1 MATWIGAGEAAERLG
16 VKPATLYAYVSR
28 GLLHR
33 RRADD
38 GRRSLFDPAEVDELA
53 ARNRPRTG
61 IDLRIESAITAL
73 GTDRPYYRGHDVLP
87 LAGAHSFEEVAG
99 LLWSGELVAGSW
111 VASAEGV
118 RAAVLA
124 QAGLPAGVPPL
135 DRLQV
140 ITATLAATDPLR
152 FHLEPAA
159 VAATGRR
166 LITGM
171 IRALP
176 TRGPQSAAAGSVAAA
191 LWPALTERP
200 TEPGLVRALDAALV
214 LLADH
219 ELAASTLAVRAA
231 ASAKADPYAVVSTG
245 LGALGGPMHGG
256 ASFAAERL
264 LRDISGDV
272 GDDIGDQIGGDIGDE
287 GVGRVAVV
295 IGDWVRRGERLPG
308 LGHSVYKSGDGR
320 ATRLFE
326 LIEDAAPDGVPLRAA
341 KAVIAEA
348 AARQLPEP
356 NIDLALATLTTTCA
370 MVPGAGE
377 AIFAVARTAGWLA
390 HAVEE
395 YEHGTLLRPRATYTG
410 PPIA

>member
-1 MATWIGAGEAAERLG
+1 MAEWIGAGEAAERLG

-28 GLLHR
+28 GLLSR
-33 RRADD
+33 RRAAD

-61 IDLRIESAITAL
+61 IDLRIESAVTAL
-73 GTDRPYYRGHDVLP
+73 GTDRPYYRGRDVLT
-87 LAGAHSFEEVAG
+87 LAGTHPFEEVAG
-99 LLWSGELVAGSW
+99 LLWSGELVRDPWA
-111 VASAEGV
+111 ADENGV
-118 RAAVLA
+118 RAAVLS
-124 QAGLPAGVPPL
+124 QAGLPDGVPPL

-176 TRGPQSAAAGSVAAA
+176 LIAAPQATGPPQVVGAPQATGAIATS
-191 LWPALTERP
+191 LWPALTGRVA
-200 TEPGLVRALDAALV
+200 EPKLVLALDAALV

-245 LGALGGPMHGG
+245 LGALGGPLHGG

-264 LRDISGDV
+264 LRDV
-272 GDDIGDQIGGDIGDE
+272 GE
-287 GVGRVAVV
+287 AGRVAQV
-295 IGDWVRRGERLPG
+295 IGDWLRRGERLPG
-308 LGHSVYKSGDGR
+308 LGHSVYRSGDGR
-320 ATRLFE
+320 ATKLFE
-326 LIEDAAPDGVPLRAA
+326 LIEEAEPDGVPLRAA

-348 AARQLPEP
+348 SQRQLPEP
-356 NIDLALATLTTTCA
+356 NIDLALATLTTTCE

-377 AIFAVARTAGWLA
+377 AIFAVARIAGWLA

-410 PPIA
+410 PPIT

>member
-1 MATWIGAGEAAERLG
+1 MAEWIGAAEAAERLG

-33 RRADD
+33 RRAAD
-38 GRRSLFDPAEVDELA
+38 GRRSLFDPAEVEELA
-53 ARNRPRTG
+53 AKNRPRTG
-61 IDLRIESAITAL
+61 VDLRIESAVTAL
-73 GTDRPYYRGHDVLP
+73 GPDRPYYRGHDVLA
-87 LAGAHSFEEVAG
+87 LAGEHPFEEVAG
-99 LLWSGELVAGSW
+99 LLWSGELARGSW
-111 VASAEGV
+111 TADETGV
-118 RAAVLA
+118 GAAVLA
-124 QAGLPAGVPPL
+124 QAGLPDGVPPL

-166 LITGM
+166 LIAGM
-171 IRALP
+171 IGALP
-176 TRGPQSAAAGSVAAA
+176 RASDPGEGSIAEL
-191 LWPALTERP
+191 LWMALT
-200 TEPGLVRALDAALV
+200 GLPAEEELVSALDAAMV

-245 LGALGGPMHGG
+245 LGALGGPLHGG

-264 LRDISGDV
+264 IRDV
-272 GDDIGDQIGGDIGDE
+272 GDGD
-287 GVGRVAVV
+287 RVPQV
-295 IGDWVRRGERLPG
+295 IGDRLRRGERLPG

-326 LIEDAAPDGVPLRAA
+326 LIEAAAPDGVPLRAA

-348 AARQLPEP
+348 SVRQLPEP
-356 NIDLALATLTTTCA
+356 NIDLALAALTTTCE

-410 PPIA
+410 PPITMSAEAG

>member
-1 MATWIGAGEAAERLG
+1 MGGDGWIGVTEASERLG
-16 VKPATLYAYVSR
+16 VKPATVYAYVSR
-28 GLLHR
+28 GLLTR
-33 RRADD
+33 RRDTD
-38 GRRSLFDPAEVDELA
+38 GRRSLFDPAELDKLSG
-53 ARNRPRTG
+53 RNRPRPG
-61 IDLRIESAITAL
+61 EFRIESAITAL
-73 GTDRPYYRGHDVLP
+73 GAGRPYYRGHDALA
-87 LAGAHSFEEVAG
+87 LAGAHPFEEVAE
-99 LLWSGELVAGSW
+99 LLWTGELTRGSW
-111 VASAEGV
+111 AAAEDGV
-118 RAAVLA
+118 RAATRA
-124 QAGLPAGVPPL
+124 QTGLPSGVPPL

-140 ITATLAATDPLR
+140 IAATLAATDPLR

-159 VAATGRR
+159 VAGTGRR
-166 LITGM
+166 LIAGL

-176 TRGPQSAAAGSVAAA
+176 VVGDRPVAGGVAAS
-191 LWPALTERP
+191 LWPTLTER
-200 TEPGLVRALDAALV
+200 TAERGLVRALDATLV

-264 LRDISGDV
+264 LRDLGDL
-272 GDDIGDQIGGDIGDE
+272 GDT
-287 GVGRVAVV
+287 GRVPQV
-295 IGDWVRRGERLPG
+295 IGDWLRRGERLPG

-320 ATRLFE
+320 ATKLFE
-326 LIEDAAPDGVPLRAA
+326 LIERAAPDGVPLRSA
-341 KAVIAEA
+341 KAVVAEA

-356 NIDLALATLTTTCA
+356 NIDLALATLTTTCE

-377 AIFAVARTAGWLA
+377 AIFAIARTAGWLA

-410 PPIA
+410 PPIGE